1 MTEAPF
7 ELIAQKALLTVNDSL
22 KLPHCCPTSALPKDC
37 ILPHACMECRLL
49 LHTGTFLHSSPQ
61 LPVCFILRQLY
72 IPRCAE
78 SVIRRAF
85 GVSLPVSACGRLPDS
100 GSALPDSLH
109 HSIPAM
115 AGSAK
120 SQGDHGIHTGV
131 VFNGQVTANILQ
143 VSMVGG
149 NGIA

>member
-7 ELIAQKALLTVNDSL
+7 ELIVQKALLTVNDSQTAAG
-22 KLPHCCPTSALPKDC
+22 CPTSALPKDC

-49 LHTGTFLHSSPQ
+49 LHTDTFLHSSPQ

-72 IPRCAE
+72 ISRCAE

-109 HSIPAM
+109 HSISAM

>member
-1 MTEAPF
+1 
-7 ELIAQKALLTVNDSL
+7 
-22 KLPHCCPTSALPKDC
+22 
-37 ILPHACMECRLL
+37 
-49 LHTGTFLHSSPQ
+49 
-61 LPVCFILRQLY
+61 
-72 IPRCAE
+72 
-78 SVIRRAF
+78 
-85 GVSLPVSACGRLPDS
+85 
-100 GSALPDSLH
+100 
-109 HSIPAM
+109 M